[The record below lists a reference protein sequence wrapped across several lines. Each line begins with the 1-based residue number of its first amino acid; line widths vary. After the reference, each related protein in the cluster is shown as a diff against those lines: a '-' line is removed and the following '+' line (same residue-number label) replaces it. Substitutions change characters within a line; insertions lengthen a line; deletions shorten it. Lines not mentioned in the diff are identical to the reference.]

1 MIGPVL
7 RNGAYRRLLA
17 AQVVS
22 LVGTGLA
29 TVALGL
35 LAYDLAGRR
44 AGAVL
49 GTVFAIKMVAYVV
62 LAPVATALVARLP
75 RRAVMVGADAL
86 RAFVALALPFTAH
99 VWQIYVLVFVLQAA
113 SAVHTPTFQ
122 STLPDVVTDE
132 HEYTQALSF
141 SRLADDLEMVLS
153 PVLAAAL
160 LLVVS
165 THALFVGTALGFAA
179 SAALI
184 VTVVIPRAAA
194 AGDGT
199 AFEEL
204 PLGARV
210 RHGTVLMMRTPALRP
225 ALALNLAVAAGG
237 AFVLVQ
243 TVVIARGTFAQS
255 NDVVALLLAVNGLG
269 SMTTALVLPTV
280 LRRRPERTVMLGG
293 AALLTLATLAVPLAL
308 GVREPTA
315 GLIAVGV
322 LWLAVGAGWA
332 AAEVPIARLIV
343 RHVPD
348 GERHAAF
355 AAQFSLSHA
364 CWLVTYPLAGWL
376 GAAGLDG
383 AAIALAVIA
392 AAATAGAVTL
402 WPRKALALTA

>member
-7 RNGAYRRLLA
+7 RNAAYRRLLT

-35 LAYDLAGRR
+35 LAHDLAGRR

-49 GTVFAIKMVAYVV
+49 GTVFGIKMVAYVV

-75 RRAVMVGADAL
+75 RRRVMVTADVL
-86 RAFVALALPFTAH
+86 RAVVALALPFAGQ

-122 STLPDVVTDE
+122 SALPDVVADE

-165 THALFVGTALGFAA
+165 THTLFVGTGLGFAA
-179 SAALI
+179 SAVLI
-184 VTVVIPRAAA
+184 LTVVIPRAGAPT
-194 AGDGT
+194 DGGT
-199 AFEEL
+199 PFEEL
-204 PLGARV
+204 PLGTRV
-210 RHGTVLMMRTPALRP
+210 RHGAVLMARTPGLRP

-243 TVVIARGTFAQS
+243 TVVIARDTFGQG

-269 SMTTALVLPTV
+269 SMTTALALPSVL
-280 LRRRPERTVMLGG
+280 LRHTERSVMLGG
-293 AALLTLATLAVPLAL
+293 AALLTAATFAVPLAL
-308 GVREPTA
+308 GIRTPTV
-315 GLIAVGV
+315 GLLAVGA

-348 GERHAAF
+348 GERHSVF

-364 CWLVTYPLAGWL
+364 CWLVTSPLAGWR
-376 GAAGLDG
+376 GAAGLG
-383 AAIALAVIA
+383 RAALVLAVVA
-392 AAATAGAVTL
+392 AAATAAAARVPVRS
-402 WPRKALALTA
+402 WAER